1 MKIEIY
7 HASKFGNGAR
17 VAEELRRV
25 LVAKGHQA
33 EVHHIKDA
41 KPKELPP
48 ADMYVFGSP
57 TRFGGPLGQARRF
70 IKKARLPP
78 GTKYAIFATHGD
90 AVPDRKTG
98 RMPTEEEI
106 AKYRKTLPILEALL
120 KEKGL
125 VMVADSIFVVI
136 GTTLK
141 GPLKEGWEAKVEEFA
156 TAMLKPA

>member
-7 HASKFGNGAR
+7 HASRFGNGAR
-17 VAEELRRV
+17 VADELRRV
-25 LVAKGHQA
+25 LVGKGHQA
-33 EVHHIKDA
+33 EVHHIKQA

-70 IKKARLPP
+70 IKKVRLPP
-78 GTKYAIFATHGD
+78 GTRYAIFATHGD
-90 AVPDRKTG
+90 AAPDRKTG
-98 RMPTEEEI
+98 QMPTEEEI
-106 AKYRKTLPILEALL
+106 AKSRNTLPTLEGIL

-125 VMVADSIFVVI
+125 VMVADKIFVVI
-136 GTTLK
+136 PTTLK

-156 TAMLKPA
+156 TAILRPA